1 MQLLHFLVFIF
12 TTTVAASNSSCF
24 DDGNFQQS
32 CDSDSFSFTPHMGIS
47 AVCQRGDAESN
58 LTTTLGLSKCIAY
71 NIKESKLEWKIP
83 PSCTNSTTVDEKK
96 MNSTQGN
103 LSVLAS

>member
-1 MQLLHFLVFIF
+1 
-12 TTTVAASNSSCF
+12 
-24 DDGNFQQS
+24 
-32 CDSDSFSFTPHMGIS
+32 MGIS

-103 LSVLAS
+103 LVELDDYSEHVFNNDGRLGCFGMLGP